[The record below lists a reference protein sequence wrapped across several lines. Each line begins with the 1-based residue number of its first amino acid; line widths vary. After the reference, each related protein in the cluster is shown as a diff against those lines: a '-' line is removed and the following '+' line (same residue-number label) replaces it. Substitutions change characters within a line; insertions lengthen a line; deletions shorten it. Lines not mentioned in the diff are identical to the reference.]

1 MNDLHANNLEKSEG
15 LVADQDWIHRK
26 ESLLDTA
33 KATVPGKMTKCRTQ
47 PSPAK
52 IQSIEDSPPVV
63 PDESLGEQL
72 HILIRADG
80 PTLWERIIVVA
91 LVVLA
96 HFAGFLAYWAQPEM
110 PRILVNE
117 MSVSFANVQMQQE
130 DVKPQPKSKFKPR
143 EPDPVP
149 AEVPAVKEVAQPA
162 QPVKQDATPPSPVVL
177 DTEPDY
183 RADYLNNP
191 RPPYPL
197 VARRMGYHGTVVLN
211 VEVLAEG
218 KTGQVLLHQSS
229 GFDILDNAALQTIKT
244 WRFSSAR
251 HFGQPV
257 TMWFLVPIKFTLEGN
272 ET

>member
-1 MNDLHANNLEKSEG
+1 M
-15 LVADQDWIHRK
+15 
-26 ESLLDTA
+26 
-33 KATVPGKMTKCRTQ
+33 
-47 PSPAK
+47 
-52 IQSIEDSPPVV
+52 
-63 PDESLGEQL
+63 
-72 HILIRADG
+72 
-80 PTLWERIIVVA
+80 VA

-96 HFAGFLAYWAQPEM
+96 HFTGFLAYWAQPEM

-130 DVKPQPKSKFKPR
+130 DVKPQPKPKLKVR

-149 AEVPAVKEVAQPA
+149 AEVPAVKEEVAQPVR
-162 QPVKQDATPPSPVVL
+162 PVIQDATPPSPVVL

-218 KTGQVLLHQSS
+218 KAGQVLLHQSS

-244 WRFSSAR
+244 WRFSPAL